1 MAGQGTETR
10 MDISIFG
17 IGYVGAVSA
26 GCLSAD
32 GHRITAVDTSQFK
45 VDAINQGQSPIVEP
59 GLEELLR
66 RGIAAG
72 TLRATTD
79 AGEAVRAT
87 DLSIICVGTPSLD
100 NGNLDLSY
108 VVRVCE
114 DIGAQLRHKAGF
126 HAVVIRSTMLPGSMA
141 DVVRPA
147 LERSSG
153 KSAGIDFGLAIF
165 PEFMREG
172 TAIKD
177 YYGAGAIIFGA
188 ADRRTEDL
196 LRTLTKGLDGEVH
209 VTDLAT
215 AEAIKYANNAWHA
228 TKIVFANE
236 IGVFCQKFGI
246 DSHEVMRILCA
257 DHRLNISPVYL
268 RPGFA
273 YGGSCLPK
281 DLRALNYKAKSAD
294 LELPL
299 LEALP
304 RSNDLQI
311 QRVVDLVRASG
322 SRNIGL
328 IGLSFKGGTDDLRES
343 PAVELAERLFG
354 KGYKLRIFDRNVDYA
369 RLTGSNLSFIQ
380 THIPHLSD
388 LLTGD
393 LAAVTNQSDVLIV
406 THGDLG
412 GALFPALRPEQLVI
426 DLARVTGAAASGARY
441 IGLCW

>member
-1 MAGQGTETR
+1 

-32 GHRITAVDTSQFK
+32 GHRVVAVDTSSFK
-45 VDAINQGQSPIVEP
+45 VDAINRGLSPIVEP

-66 RGIAAG
+66 RGAQAG
-72 TLRATTD
+72 MLRATAD
-79 AGEAVRAT
+79 AGDAIRSSDV
-87 DLSIICVGTPSLD
+87 SIICVGTPSLN
-100 NGNLDLSY
+100 NGNLDLGY
-108 VVRVCE
+108 VARVCE
-114 DIGAQLRHKAGF
+114 EIGAQLREKLGF

-141 DVVRPA
+141 EIVRPA
-147 LERSSG
+147 LERASG
-153 KSAGIDFGLAIF
+153 KRAGSDFGLAIY

-177 YYGAGAIIFGA
+177 YYEAGAIIFGVTDA
-188 ADRRTEDL
+188 HTEAM
-196 LRTLTKGLDGEVH
+196 LRNLTKGLEGDLH

-215 AEAIKYANNAWHA
+215 AEAVKYANNAWHA
-228 TKIVFANE
+228 TKIVFGNE
-236 IGVFCQKFGI
+236 IGIFCQKFGI

-257 DHRLNISPVYL
+257 DHRLNISSTYL

-281 DLRALNYKAKSAD
+281 DLRALQYKAKSAD

-299 LEALP
+299 LESLP
-304 RSNDLQI
+304 RSNELQI
-311 QRVVDLVRASG
+311 QRVVDLVREAG
-322 SRNIGL
+322 HRQIGL

-380 THIPHLSD
+380 TRIPHLSD

-393 LAAVTNQSDVLIV
+393 LMQVASQSEVLIV

-412 GALFPALRPEQLVI
+412 GAAFPALRPDQLVI
-426 DLARVTGAAASGARY
+426 DLARVPGAATSGARY

>member
-1 MAGQGTETR
+1 

-32 GHRITAVDTSQFK
+32 GHRVVAVDTNSFK
-45 VDAINQGQSPIVEP
+45 VDAINRGLSPIVEP

-66 RGIAAG
+66 RGVQG
-72 TLRATTD
+72 GMLRATAD
-79 AGEAVRAT
+79 AGEAIRSSDV
-87 DLSIICVGTPSLD
+87 SIICVGTPSLN
-100 NGNLDLSY
+100 NGNLDLGY
-108 VVRVCE
+108 VARVCE
-114 DIGAQLRHKAGF
+114 EIGAQLRDKPGF

-141 DVVRPA
+141 NVVRPV
-147 LERSSG
+147 LERISG
-153 KSAGIDFGLAIF
+153 KQAGEEFGLAIY

-177 YYGAGAIIFGA
+177 YYEAGAIIFGVT
-188 ADRRTEDL
+188 DPHTEAMLRSLTNGLEGDL
-196 LRTLTKGLDGEVH
+196 H

-215 AEAIKYANNAWHA
+215 AEAVKYANNAWHA
-228 TKIVFANE
+228 TKIVFGNE

-257 DHRLNISPVYL
+257 DHRLNISSTYL

-281 DLRALNYKAKSAD
+281 DLRALQYKAKSAD

-299 LEALP
+299 IESLP
-304 RSNDLQI
+304 RSNELQI
-311 QRVVDLVRASG
+311 QRVVELVREAG
-322 SRNIGL
+322 HRQVGL

-380 THIPHLSD
+380 TRIPNLSD

-393 LAAVTNQSDVLIV
+393 LLQVTSQSEVLIV

-412 GALFPALRPEQLVI
+412 GAAFPALRPDQLVI
-426 DLARVTGAAASGARY
+426 DLARVPGAAASGARY

>member
-1 MAGQGTETR
+1 

-32 GHRITAVDTSQFK
+32 GHRVTAVDTNPSK
-45 VDAINQGQSPIVEP
+45 VDAINQGRSPIVEP
-59 GLEELLR
+59 GLEDLIR
-66 RGIAAG
+66 RGVAAG
-72 TLRATTD
+72 VLRATTD
-79 AGEAVRAT
+79 AAEAIRAT
-87 DLSIICVGTPSLD
+87 EVSIICVGTPSLD
-100 NGNLDLSY
+100 NGNLDLGY
-108 VVRVCE
+108 VARVCE
-114 DIGAQLRHKAGF
+114 DIAAQLRDKPGF
-126 HAVVIRSTMLPGSMA
+126 HTVVIRSTMLPGSMA
-141 DVVRPA
+141 TIVRPA
-147 LERSSG
+147 LERISG
-153 KSAGIDFGLAIF
+153 KRAGDDFGLAIY

-177 YYGAGAIIFGA
+177 YYEAGAIIFGA
-188 ADRRTEDL
+188 VDHRTELL
-196 LRTLTKGLDGEVH
+196 LRDLTDGLKGSVH

-236 IGVFCQKFGI
+236 IGAFCRKFDI

-257 DHRLNISPVYL
+257 DRRLNISPAYL

-281 DLRALNYKAKSAD
+281 DLRALQYKAKTVD
-294 LELPL
+294 LEMPL

-304 RSNDLQI
+304 RSNEAQI
-311 QRVVDLVRASG
+311 QRVVDLVRSVG
-322 SRNIGL
+322 SRNVGMV
-328 IGLSFKGGTDDLRES
+328 GLSFKGGTDDLRES

-380 THIPHLSD
+380 TRIPHLSD

-393 LAAVTNQSDVLIV
+393 LAAVANQSDILVV

-412 GALFPALRPEQLVI
+412 GADFPKLRPDQVVI
-426 DLARVTGAAASGARY
+426 DVARVPGAATSGARY

>member
-1 MAGQGTETR
+1 

-32 GHRITAVDTSQFK
+32 GHRVVAVDTSSFK
-45 VDAINQGQSPIVEP
+45 VDAINRGLSPIVEP

-66 RGIAAG
+66 RGVQAG
-72 TLRATTD
+72 MLRATAD
-79 AGEAVRAT
+79 AGDAIRAS
-87 DLSIICVGTPSLD
+87 DVSIICVGTPSLN
-100 NGNLDLSY
+100 NGNLDLGY
-108 VVRVCE
+108 VARVCAE
-114 DIGAQLRHKAGF
+114 IGAQLREKLGF

-141 DVVRPA
+141 EIVRPA
-147 LERSSG
+147 LERASG
-153 KSAGIDFGLAIF
+153 KRAGSDFGLAIY

-177 YYGAGAIIFGA
+177 YYEAGAIIFGVTDA
-188 ADRRTEDL
+188 HTEAM
-196 LRTLTKGLDGEVH
+196 LRNLTKGLEGDLH

-215 AEAIKYANNAWHA
+215 AEAVKYANNAWHA
-228 TKIVFANE
+228 TKIVFGNE
-236 IGVFCQKFGI
+236 IGIFCQKFGI

-257 DHRLNISPVYL
+257 DHRLNISSTYL

-281 DLRALNYKAKSAD
+281 DLRALQYKAKSAD

-299 LEALP
+299 LESLP
-304 RSNDLQI
+304 RSNELQI
-311 QRVVDLVRASG
+311 QRVVDLVREAG
-322 SRNIGL
+322 HRQIGL

-380 THIPHLSD
+380 TRIPHLSE

-393 LAAVTNQSDVLIV
+393 LMQVASQSEVLIV

-412 GALFPALRPEQLVI
+412 GAAFPALRPDQLVI
-426 DLARVTGAAASGARY
+426 DLARVPGAATSGARY

>member
-1 MAGQGTETR
+1 

-32 GHRITAVDTSQFK
+32 GHRVVAVDTNSFK
-45 VDAINQGQSPIVEP
+45 VDAINRGLSPIVEP

-66 RGIAAG
+66 RGVQG
-72 TLRATTD
+72 GMLRATAD
-79 AGEAVRAT
+79 AGEAIRSSDV
-87 DLSIICVGTPSLD
+87 SIICVGTPSLN
-100 NGNLDLSY
+100 NGNLDLGY
-108 VVRVCE
+108 VARVCE
-114 DIGAQLRHKAGF
+114 EIGAQLRDKPGF

-141 DVVRPA
+141 NVVRPV
-147 LERSSG
+147 LERISG
-153 KSAGIDFGLAIF
+153 KQAGEEFGLAIY

-177 YYGAGAIIFGA
+177 YYEAGAIIFGVT
-188 ADRRTEDL
+188 DPHTEAMLRSLTNGLEGDL
-196 LRTLTKGLDGEVH
+196 H

-215 AEAIKYANNAWHA
+215 AEAVKYANNAWHA
-228 TKIVFANE
+228 TKIVFGNE

-257 DHRLNISPVYL
+257 DHRLNISSTYL

-281 DLRALNYKAKSAD
+281 DLRALQYKAKSAD

-299 LEALP
+299 IESLP
-304 RSNDLQI
+304 RSNELQI
-311 QRVVDLVRASG
+311 QRVVELVREAG
-322 SRNIGL
+322 HRQVGL

-380 THIPHLSD
+380 TRIPHLSD

-393 LAAVTNQSDVLIV
+393 LLQVTSQSEVLIV

-412 GALFPALRPEQLVI
+412 GAAFPALRPDQLVI
-426 DLARVTGAAASGARY
+426 DLARVPGAAASGARY

>member
-1 MAGQGTETR
+1 

-32 GHRITAVDTSQFK
+32 GHRVVAVDTNDFK
-45 VDAINQGQSPIVEP
+45 VAAINQGRSPIVEP
-59 GLEELLR
+59 GLEDLIR
-66 RGIAAG
+66 RGAAAG
-72 TLRATTD
+72 LLRATVD
-79 AGEAVRAT
+79 AAEALRET
-87 DLSIICVGTPSLD
+87 RLSIICVGTPSLD
-100 NGNLDLSY
+100 NGNLDLGY
-108 VVRVCE
+108 VARVCE
-114 DIGAQLRHKAGF
+114 DIGAQLRTKADF
-126 HAVVIRSTMLPGSMA
+126 HTVVIRSTMLPGSMA
-141 DVVRPA
+141 GVVRPA

-153 KSAGIDFGLAIF
+153 KRAGDDFGLAIY

-177 YYGAGAIIFGA
+177 YYEAGAIIFGA
-188 ADRRTEDL
+188 VDHRTELL
-196 LRTLTKGLDGEVH
+196 LRELTDGLTGDVH

-236 IGVFCQKFGI
+236 IGAFCRKFDI

-257 DHRLNISPVYL
+257 DRRLNISPAYL

-281 DLRALNYKAKSAD
+281 DLRALHYKAKSAD
-294 LELPL
+294 LDLPL
-299 LEALP
+299 FDALP
-304 RSNDLQI
+304 RSNELQI
-311 QRVVDLVRASG
+311 QRVVDLVRGAG
-322 SRNIGL
+322 SRNIGMV
-328 IGLSFKGGTDDLRES
+328 GLSFKGGTDDLRES

-354 KGYKLRIFDRNVDYA
+354 KGYKLKIFDRNVDYA

-380 THIPHLSD
+380 TRIPHLSD

-393 LAAVTNQSDVLIV
+393 LTAVADHSDVMIV

-412 GALFPALRPEQLVI
+412 GAEFPKLRADQLVI
-426 DLARVTGAAASGARY
+426 DVARVPGAATAGARY

>member
-1 MAGQGTETR
+1 

-32 GHRITAVDTSQFK
+32 GHRVVAVDTSSFK
-45 VDAINQGQSPIVEP
+45 VDAINRGLSPIVEP

-66 RGIAAG
+66 RGAQAG
-72 TLRATTD
+72 MLRATAD
-79 AGEAVRAT
+79 AGDAIRSSDV
-87 DLSIICVGTPSLD
+87 SIICVGTPSLN
-100 NGNLDLSY
+100 NGNLDLGY
-108 VVRVCE
+108 VARVCE
-114 DIGAQLRHKAGF
+114 EIGAQLREKLGF

-141 DVVRPA
+141 EIVRPA
-147 LERSSG
+147 LERASG
-153 KSAGIDFGLAIF
+153 KRAGSDFGLAIY

-177 YYGAGAIIFGA
+177 YYEAGAIIFGVTDA
-188 ADRRTEDL
+188 HTEAM
-196 LRTLTKGLDGEVH
+196 LRNLTKGLEGDLH

-215 AEAIKYANNAWHA
+215 AEAVKYANNAWHA
-228 TKIVFANE
+228 TKIVFGNE
-236 IGVFCQKFGI
+236 IGIFCQKFGI

-257 DHRLNISPVYL
+257 DHRLNISSTYL

-281 DLRALNYKAKSAD
+281 DLRALQYKAKSAD

-299 LEALP
+299 LESLP
-304 RSNDLQI
+304 RSNELQI
-311 QRVVDLVRASG
+311 QRVVDLVREAG
-322 SRNIGL
+322 HRQIGL

-380 THIPHLSD
+380 TRIPHLSD

-393 LAAVTNQSDVLIV
+393 LMQVASQSEVLIV

-412 GALFPALRPEQLVI
+412 GAAFPALRPDQLVI
-426 DLARVTGAAASGARY
+426 DLARVPGAATSGARY
-441 IGLCW
+441 VGLCW

>member
-1 MAGQGTETR
+1 

-32 GHRITAVDTSQFK
+32 GHRVTAVDTSQFK
-45 VDAINQGQSPIVEP
+45 VNAINQGKSPIVEP
-59 GLEELLR
+59 GLEDLLA
-66 RGIAAG
+66 RGCTAG
-72 TLRATTD
+72 TLWATID
-79 AGEAVRAT
+79 AAEAVRST
-87 DLSIICVGTPSLD
+87 DLSIICVGTPSLA
-100 NGNLDLSY
+100 NGNLDLNY

-114 DIGAQLRHKAGF
+114 DIGAQIRDKSGF
-126 HAVVIRSTMLPGSMA
+126 HAVVVRSTMLPGSMA
-141 DVVRPA
+141 NVVRPV
-147 LERSSG
+147 LEKASG
-153 KSAGIDFGLAIF
+153 KVAGEDFGLGIY

-177 YYGAGAIIFGA
+177 YYGAGAIIFGVT
-188 ADRRTEDL
+188 DKRTEDL
-196 LRTLTKGLDGEVH
+196 LRGLTKGIEGELH

-257 DHRLNISPVYL
+257 DHRLNISSTYL

-273 YGGSCLPK
+273 YGGLLPAQGSQG
-281 DLRALNYKAKSAD
+281 LALQGEIGRPRSAVID
-294 LELPL
+294 
-299 LEALP
+299 ALP

-322 SRNIGL
+322 SRKIGL

-354 KGYKLRIFDRNVDYA
+354 KGYKLKIFDRN
-369 RLTGSNLSFIQ
+369 
-380 THIPHLSD
+380 
-388 LLTGD
+388 
-393 LAAVTNQSDVLIV
+393 
-406 THGDLG
+406 
-412 GALFPALRPEQLVI
+412 RPI
-426 DLARVTGAAASGARY
+426 MPG
-441 IGLCW
+441 

>member
-1 MAGQGTETR
+1 

-32 GHRITAVDTSQFK
+32 GHRVTAVDTSPFK
-45 VDAINQGQSPIVEP
+45 VDAINQGKSPIVEP
-59 GLEELLR
+59 GLEELLA
-66 RGIAAG
+66 RGCAAG
-72 TLRATTD
+72 TLRATID
-79 AGEAVRAT
+79 AAEAVGST
-87 DLSIICVGTPSLD
+87 DLSIICVGTPSLA
-100 NGNLDLSY
+100 NGNLDLNY

-114 DIGAQLRHKAGF
+114 DIGAQLAKKDGF

-141 DVVRPA
+141 NAVRPA
-147 LERSSG
+147 LERASG
-153 KSAGIDFGLAIF
+153 KVAGQDFGLGIY

-177 YYGAGAIIFGA
+177 YYGAGAIIFGVTDA
-188 ADRRTEDL
+188 RTEEL
-196 LRTLTKGLDGEVH
+196 LRALTQGLEGALH

-215 AEAIKYANNAWHA
+215 AEAIKYSNNAWHA

-281 DLRALNYKAKSAD
+281 DLRALQYKAKSAD
-294 LELPL
+294 LELPML
-299 LEALP
+299 DSLS

-311 QRVVDLVRASG
+311 QRVVDLVRAAG
-322 SRNIGL
+322 SRNVGL
-328 IGLSFKGGTDDLRES
+328 VGLSFKGGTDDLRES

-354 KGYKLRIFDRNVDYA
+354 KGYKLKIFDRNVDYA

-380 THIPHLSD
+380 THIPHLSE

-393 LAAVTNQSDVLIV
+393 LAAVARDCDVLIV

-412 GALFPALRPEQLVI
+412 GAEFPKLRADQLVI
-426 DLARVTGAAASGARY
+426 DVARVPGAAASGARY
-441 IGLCW
+441 VGLCW

>member
-1 MAGQGTETR
+1 

-32 GHRITAVDTSQFK
+32 GHRVVAVDPNAFK
-45 VDAINQGQSPIVEP
+45 VDAINRGLSPIVEP

-66 RGIAAG
+66 RGVTAG
-72 TLRATTD
+72 QLRATAD
-79 AGEAVRAT
+79 VGDAVRSSE
-87 DLSIICVGTPSLD
+87 LSIICVGTPSLS
-100 NGNLDLSY
+100 NGNLDLGY
-108 VVRVCE
+108 VGRVCE
-114 DIGAQLRHKAGF
+114 EIGAELRQKTGF
-126 HAVVIRSTMLPGSMA
+126 HAVVMRSTMLPGSMA
-141 DVVRPA
+141 TLVRPI
-147 LERSSG
+147 LERVSG
-153 KSAGIDFGLAIF
+153 KQAGQDFGLAIY

-177 YYGAGAIIFGA
+177 YYEAGAIIFGVT
-188 ADRRTEDL
+188 DPRTEAL
-196 LRTLTKGLDGEVH
+196 LRSLTQGLDGDLH

-215 AEAIKYANNAWHA
+215 AEAVKYANNAWHA
-228 TKIVFANE
+228 TKIVFGNE
-236 IGVFCQKFGI
+236 IGVFCRKFGI

-257 DHRLNISPVYL
+257 DHRLNISSAYL

-281 DLRALNYKAKSAD
+281 DLRALQYKAKSAD

-299 LEALP
+299 IEALP
-304 RSNDLQI
+304 RSNELQI
-311 QRVVDLVRASG
+311 QRIVDMVRETG
-322 SRNIGL
+322 RRNIGL

-369 RLTGSNLSFIQ
+369 RLTGSNLSYIQ

-393 LAAVTNQSDVLIV
+393 IAEVASHSEVLIV

-412 GALFPALRPEQLVI
+412 AAAFPVLTPDQLVI
-426 DLARVTGAAASGARY
+426 DLARVPGAASSGARY
-441 IGLCW
+441 VGLCW